1 MIMFKNVSYG
11 GKKRQLKLNNCSVD
25 LGEHSIL
32 IGNTK
37 SELRELASVLTGRIK
52 IDGGEVIG
60 DLNSLPHTID
70 VSNPFLLRHLSVD
83 KIVNKL
89 SKKNSMR
96 MDIWDKVPKYE
107 QFDQLP
113 NHQKLIVLV
122 EIARLQGKEVV
133 ILLCP
138 EDDLSFKQLPL
149 FESYLKEI
157 KDISLLLL
165 TTKEYWNDRLKHYSL
180 LYLTNGQFSIERR

>member
-1 MIMFKNVSYG
+1 MIVFKNVSYG

-25 LGEHSIL
+25 LSKYSIL

-37 SELRELASVLTGRIK
+37 SELRELASILTGHIK
-52 IDGGEVIG
+52 IDSGEVIG

-70 VSNPFLLRHLSVD
+70 VSNPYLLRHLSVN
-83 KIVNKL
+83 KIVNKM
-89 SKKNSMR
+89 SKNNSKQMN
-96 MDIWDKVPKYE
+96 IWDKVPQHK

-113 NHQKLIVLV
+113 NHQKLILLV
-122 EIARLQGKEVV
+122 EIARLQGKEVAV
-133 ILLCP
+133 LLYP

-165 TTKEYWNDRLKHYSL
+165 TTKEYWNDRLKDYSL
-180 LYLTNGQFSIERR
+180 FYLTNGIFSIERR